1 MPGIA
6 CVTIKQVRC
15 FSTNDHCCID
25 TVVGHIGA
33 SRIYI
38 GPFSAGVVR
47 DVNLRHC
54 IPADDLRLKIKLAS
68 DLEDD
73 EIGDIDLALE
83 MGSELTR
90 NVTNGDANYDVAFIV
105 EPESSIAE

>member
-1 MPGIA
+1 
-6 CVTIKQVRC
+6 
-15 FSTNDHCCID
+15 
-25 TVVGHIGA
+25 
-33 SRIYI
+33 
-38 GPFSAGVVR
+38 
-47 DVNLRHC
+47 
-54 IPADDLRLKIKLAS
+54 LKIKLAS